1 MDFFFTNSLPLLLA
15 QSTTPEGYSGSL
27 QKVWNFF
34 YTGGWYMFPILLC
47 SFVGVTVV
55 IYKCF
60 DLSRKAILPDELATK
75 LEQVEELA
83 AEGRLTEIS
92 RSLRAN
98 DSTMAKICRHALL
111 STHAS
116 REDAERSTEAL
127 AREEVSRLERGI
139 PLLEVIFTI
148 APLLGL
154 IGTVTG
160 LVTIFGSFGTKAPG
174 PEQAQMIAK
183 GISEALNTTI
193 AGLAVAV
200 PAYIFQSFFSR
211 KLEGLALRM
220 STLTTG
226 LISAAYRTDVDELPP
241 PPPVAP
247 TTKKSEVV
255 VIHPEPETVKG
266 DPASA

>member
-1 MDFFFTNSLPLLLA
+1 
-15 QSTTPEGYSGSL
+15 
-27 QKVWNFF
+27 
-34 YTGGWYMFPILLC
+34 
-47 SFVGVTVV
+47 
-55 IYKCF
+55 
-60 DLSRKAILPDELATK
+60 
-75 LEQVEELA
+75 
-83 AEGRLTEIS
+83 
-92 RSLRAN
+92 
-98 DSTMAKICRHALL
+98 
-111 STHAS
+111 
-116 REDAERSTEAL
+116 
-127 AREEVSRLERGI
+127 
-139 PLLEVIFTI
+139 VIFTI

-226 LISAAYRTDVDELPP
+226 LISAAYRTDVEEIPP
-241 PPPVAP
+241 PPQPPAS
-247 TTKKSEVV
+247 KKSDVV
-255 VIHPEPETVKG
+255 VIHPEPEAVEG
-266 DPASA
+266 DPANA